1 MCGYVWWSVAM
12 LCVTMC
18 GYGWLYVVLCGSVEQ
33 SVNIRYLSLQSF
45 LAPGWTLRE
54 DQESLYRQSQEEE
67 GARQGRQG
75 RPSQVT
81 LGPGVFRHLRHHPAF
96 LSLHL
101 QHCLE
106 EDEQGGAS
114 SSLQTVIQCREVV
127 TVAGLEALL
136 RYLYTGLV
144 SLHSDNLHDLQQL
157 ASMLE
162 LRTLHDY
169 LSERPHQ
176 GEIHHLLTSP
186 LTIGHQLDTFCGGQ
200 GQGETALNTFPDVTF
215 QLEDG
220 VVQSHRA
227 LLVARSD
234 VMAAMFSN
242 NFREGRAALIPLP
255 GIHRFAFEEVQ
266 RYLYT
271 DLPPRVSPV
280 NCLQVLELANR
291 LVLPR
296 LINLIEKSVI
306 QQMSSAGQEVFIEAL
321 ELLEP
326 CQVASKQWHNKMF
339 HQKVLLCQVFNA
351 IQLSQW
357 CLTHI
362 GQNYYQISSK

>member
-1 MCGYVWWSVAM
+1 MV
-12 LCVTMC
+12 
-18 GYGWLYVVLCGSVEQ
+18 VEQ
-33 SVNIRYLSLQSF
+33 SFNIRHLSLQSF
-45 LAPGWTLRE
+45 LAPGWTLKE
-54 DQESLYRQSQEEE
+54 DQESLYRQSQEE
-67 GARQGRQG
+67 GTRQGRQG

-114 SSLQTVIQCREVV
+114 SSLQTVIQCRDVV
-127 TVAGLEALL
+127 TVPGLEALL
-136 RYLYTGLV
+136 RYLYTGRV
-144 SLHSDNLHDLQQL
+144 SLHSDNLQHLQQL

-176 GEIHHLLTSP
+176 GEIHHILTSP
-186 LTIGHQLDTFCGGQ
+186 LTIGHQLDIFCGGQ
-200 GQGETALNTFPDVTF
+200 GQGETSLNTFSDVTF

-220 VVQSHRA
+220 VVHSHRA

-255 GIHRFAFEEVQ
+255 GIHRSTLPLSLTQLHLSKFRFAFAEVQ

-326 CQVASKQWHNKMF
+326 CQVATSQHSKQCHNTKF
-339 HQKVLLCQVFNA
+339 HQKVLLC
-351 IQLSQW
+351 
-357 CLTHI
+357 
-362 GQNYYQISSK
+362 